1 MSENRLT
8 VFVVDDA
15 PSNIDVLRNILSAD
29 YRVKV
34 AINGESALKIA
45 QKEPRPDL
53 ILLDVIMPEM
63 DGFEVCRRLK
73 DNQATAAIPVLFVT
87 GTADK
92 FDVLKGAS
100 LGAVGFI
107 MKPLESKQ
115 VLDTVKKAITGSM
128 AVNINAYPP

>member
-15 PSNIDVLRNILSAD
+15 PSNIDVLRDILSAD

-92 FDVLKGAS
+92 YDVLKGTS

-107 MKPLESKQ
+107 MKPLESNR
-115 VLDTVKKAITGSM
+115 VLETVKKAITGSM
-128 AVNINAYPP
+128 AVDIYA

>member
-1 MSENRLT
+1 MGEERLT
-8 VFVVDDA
+8 ILVVDDA

-29 YRVKV
+29 YKVKV
-34 AINGESALKIA
+34 AINGEGALKIA

-73 DNQATAAIPVLFVT
+73 ENQATAAIPVLFVT
-87 GTADK
+87 GTADDY
-92 FDVLKGAS
+92 DVLKAKS

-107 MKPLESKQ
+107 MKPIEGDVVLEVVRKTIEACAS
-115 VLDTVKKAITGSM
+115 
-128 AVNINAYPP
+128 Y